1 MRYLLNCLTILL
13 FLIVTRN
20 GFGTVSIHQSN
31 ANENEL
37 IDYLKL
43 LLSDSFDGEP
53 NESNDD
59 SSLRHFVNQERRV
72 MNNFYGDVQV
82 PKVEVRAKSEKVG
95 KEDES
100 KFSADYEINR
110 EKLQLSAPSPNL
122 IRKYIINLQEGDP
135 SIFNNLKIGEPQKR
149 VQNVASKH
157 WWEEDV
163 DGERSTNYGIIA
175 AVVGCATLGLVGI
188 VMATTFYYKSYRQ
201 NEESKTSEYM
211 GGQLSNNL
219 LGDRPV
225 HASNSG
231 GINAIDRK
239 LAQSAQM
246 YHYQH
251 QKQQMLALERGNND
265 EFDSNNA
272 MLGMQAPH
280 PIQDISDHSDEDDDD
295 DDDGENERDGDYTV
309 YECPGLA
316 PTGELE
322 VRNPVFSSMK
332 RTSSSSNNSSNNSS
346 THSFASTS
354 STKKLPSK
362 SENEMSGTNLTT
374 TIP

>member
-82 PKVEVRAKSEKVG
+82 PKVEVR
-95 KEDES
+95 
-100 KFSADYEINR
+100 
-110 EKLQLSAPSPNL
+110 
-122 IRKYIINLQEGDP
+122 
-135 SIFNNLKIGEPQKR
+135 GEPQKR